1 MNKARSG
8 HLRVENKND
17 FAFAHR
23 HIPAQCISVDHF
35 ADLFGRQILC

>member
-8 HLRVENKND
+8 RHGVENKND
-17 FAFAHR
+17 FAFACR
-23 HIPAQCISVDHF
+23 HNPAQCISVDHY